1 MSLRAPV
8 VNALIN
14 SHISYGITVWGGNP
28 SNMEKVF
35 KSQKKCVRSLFKIRH
50 KKKVKGVYIYGHTKG
65 TLNEN
70 MLLTAYNL
78 YNYGMIVDA
87 FKMLCSNTPSS
98 YFKHCYNISPRNKVR
113 LISSKC
119 SLTSLSTNFSYR
131 IPTLWNSFTNVSTI
145 RCLSLCGLKTFR
157 RSLKRFLMHMQNAG
171 DAESWFPINND
182 LVTYCTF
189 LHSQSH
195 ELTSNQPRLSH

>member
-1 MSLRAPV
+1 M
-8 VNALIN
+8 
-14 SHISYGITVWGGNP
+14 
-28 SNMEKVF
+28 KV
-35 KSQKKCVRSLFKIRH
+35 KLLKIRI
-50 KKKVKGVYIYGHTKG
+50 K
-65 TLNEN
+65 
-70 MLLTAYNL
+70 
-78 YNYGMIVDA
+78 
-87 FKMLCSNTPSS
+87 F
-98 YFKHCYNISPRNKVR
+98 R
-113 LISSKC
+113 LIIQSKLKLHNLFSKHMYTLRTYYLHMCAQYATGIIYTYIC

-131 IPTLWNSFTNVSTI
+131 IPTLWNSFTNVSNI